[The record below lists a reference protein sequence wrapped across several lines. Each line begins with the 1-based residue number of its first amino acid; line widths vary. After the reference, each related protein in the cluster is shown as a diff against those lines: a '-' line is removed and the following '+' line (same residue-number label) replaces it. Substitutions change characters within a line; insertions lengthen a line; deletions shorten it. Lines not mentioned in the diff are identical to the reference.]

1 MIHQSPDCSHI
12 NFNEL
17 TCYGFPKASGNPV
30 RALLKDQKPV
40 CVFLN
45 APVINKVLIVHSY

>member
-30 RALLKDQKPV
+30 RALLKDQETSLFILKCPSD
-40 CVFLN
+40 
-45 APVINKVLIVHSY
+45 K